1 MEKLKDIIVTKICE
15 ARTVYSPKGRVE
27 KMVNRKHYGLSFC
40 AEGQITYIHNGVSY
54 VSDSRHAV
62 ILPKG
67 QSYTIHG
74 DKTGVFPV
82 LNFECAN
89 FLCNTV
95 TVIPVDN
102 VEPLIKDYE
111 QIKSLLLFE
120 MNKPKIM
127 SIFYRIIS
135 LLSDSDGAQNGI
147 LAPATE
153 YLKNNYASCDLTN
166 DVLARKCRISEVY
179 FRKLFAEA
187 YGITPK
193 QYIINAR
200 INKAKQL
207 LEDGAMQINAV
218 SEQCGF
224 SDAYHF
230 CRLFRQKTGMTPTEY
245 RKRNRISKI

>member
-1 MEKLKDIIVTKICE
+1 MEELRNIVVTEICE
-15 ARTVYSPKGRVE
+15 ARTVLSLKGRAE

-40 AEGQITYIHNGVSY
+40 AEGQITYIHNGIPY
-54 VSDSRHAV
+54 VSDPQRAV
-62 ILPKG
+62 LLPKG
-67 QSYTIHG
+67 QNYTIRG
-74 DKTGVFPV
+74 DKTGIFPV

-89 FLCNTV
+89 FSCDTV
-95 TVIPVDN
+95 VSIPVDT
-102 VEPLIKDYE
+102 VEPLMKDYE

-127 SIFYRIIS
+127 SIFYRMIAF
-135 LLSDSDGAQNGI
+135 LSDRDFAQDSI
-147 LAPATE
+147 LFPAME

-166 DVLARKCRISEVY
+166 EILAGKCRISEVY
-179 FRKLFAEA
+179 FRKLFANT
-187 YGITPK
+187 YGTTPK

-207 LEDGAMQINAV
+207 LADGAMKIHEV

-245 RKRNRISKI
+245 RKRNRISQI

>member
-147 LAPATE
+147 LAPAME